1 MKEHSIRSFLSA
13 SCLAAVTLGATTLAQ
28 APAAPKPG
36 PEQQALA
43 YFVGN
48 WTSEGE
54 LKPGPL
60 GPGGKLTGSDSC
72 QWFEGGFQVV
82 CRGKGTGP
90 MGAMTSLGVMA
101 YSAADKGY
109 TFYGIDSM
117 GTSELST
124 GKKNGST
131 WTYGSTSRY
140 GDQTFKSRYTIVEV
154 PPASYTFKWETS
166 ADGTKWATLMEGKS
180 TKAK

>member
-1 MKEHSIRSFLSA
+1 MKKHGITKY
-13 SCLAAVTLGATTLAQ
+13 LAASGLTIAALAVGAHAQ

-36 PEQQALA
+36 PEHKALA

-48 WTSEGE
+48 WTGEGE

-60 GPGGKLTGSDSC
+60 GPGGKMTSSDSC

-82 CRGKGTGP
+82 CRGKGSGP

-101 YSAADKGY
+101 YSAGDKGY
-109 TFYGIDSM
+109 TYYGIDNM

-124 GKKNGST
+124 GKKSGST
-131 WTYGSTSRY
+131 WTFGSTSHI
-140 GDQTFKSRYTIVEV
+140 GEQSFKSRYTVVEV
-154 PPASYTFKWETS
+154 SPTSYTFKWETS

>member
-1 MKEHSIRSFLSA
+1 MKTHLVTRHVAAGIM
-13 SCLAAVTLGATTLAQ
+13 LAALGAMPLAQ
-28 APAAPKPG
+28 TPPAPKPG
-36 PEQQALA
+36 AEQKPLA

-48 WTSEGE
+48 WTSSGE

-60 GPGGKLTGSDSC
+60 GPGGKITSTDSC

-90 MGAMTSLGVMA
+90 MGSMTSLGVMA
-101 YSAADKGY
+101 YSAAEKGY

-117 GTSELST
+117 GTSELSA
-124 GKKNGST
+124 GSKSGST
-131 WTYGSTSRY
+131 WTFSSTSHF
-140 GDQTFKSRYTIVEV
+140 GGQSFKSRYTIVETS
-154 PPASYTFKWETS
+154 PTSYTFKWESS
-166 ADGTKWATLMEGKS
+166 ADGTKWATLIEGTA

>member
-1 MKEHSIRSFLSA
+1 VKKHSNSSYLAA
-13 SCLAAVTLGATTLAQ
+13 SCLAVVALGTVALAQ
-28 APAAPKPG
+28 APAPPKPG
-36 PEQQALA
+36 PEHKALA

-48 WTSEGE
+48 WTGEGE
-54 LKPGPL
+54 MKPGPL
-60 GPGGKLTGSDSC
+60 GPGGKITSTDSC
-72 QWFEGGFQVV
+72 QSFEGGFQVV

-90 MGAMTSLGVMA
+90 MGPMTSLGVMA

-109 TFYGIDSM
+109 TYYGIDNM

-124 GKKNGST
+124 GQKSGSS
-131 WTYGSTSRY
+131 WTFGATTNF
-140 GDQTFKSRYTIVEV
+140 GGQTFKSRYTVVEV
-154 PPASYTFKWETS
+154 SPTSYTFKWETS